1 VSYDVACCVP
11 RAVLL
16 RLKRRRSELD
26 VVVSPNSLNVAPSKI
41 AFYTHT
47 RVNPRMRL
55 KRDFDLAIFDRPAC
69 TLCYMRLS
77 DLVGRIPTRVRI
89 R

>member
-1 VSYDVACCVP
+1 MSYDVVCCVP

-16 RLKRRRSELD
+16 RFKKRSELD
-26 VVVSPNSLNVAPSKI
+26 VVVSPNSLNGAPSKI

>member
-1 VSYDVACCVP
+1 MMSCAAF
-11 RAVLL
+11 RVLFYYG
-16 RLKRRRSELD
+16 LKKRSELD